1 MRVGMLVDPSL
12 ERRQQYVS
20 CVPTSGRTVVGRVI
34 RPEGKGNQEDRKQEE
49 VSRNAFG

>member
-1 MRVGMLVDPSL
+1 MRGGMLVDPSL

-20 CVPTSGRTVVGRVI
+20 CVPMSGRTVVGRVI